1 MAGKTLGAR
10 LEALRKRPRSKADP
24 TVRKQGIK
32 LKLSERYALLEAHKA
47 HPDWSYNEL
56 ARQCGVSHETARLT
70 CIAAGKSAT
79 DLMSAYAEPMLR
91 QWITAS
97 TVAALRGD
105 HRPARDWL
113 LHAGVVE
120 PLPDGRQYSGPAV
133 VIVNSPLPG
142 MPGADL
148 TRVIEAQPVHP
159 REGPRDPSGQPSAA
173 ERE

>member
-1 MAGKTLGAR
+1 MAGKTLGRELDR
-10 LEALRKRPRSKADP
+10 LRQYKRPASDKPKRGK
-24 TVRKQGIK
+24 GIR
-32 LKLSERYALLEAHKA
+32 LSLSERYTLLEAHKA
-47 HPDWSYNEL
+47 HPDWNYSDL
-56 ARQCGVSHETARLT
+56 GRHCGVSAETARLT

-91 QWITAS
+91 QWATAAR
-97 TVAALRGD
+97 VAAIRGD

-120 PLPDGRQYSGPAV
+120 PLPDGRQYSGPSV

-159 REGPRDPSGQPSAA
+159 REGSRDTSGEPSAA
-173 ERE
+173 QRE